1 MEHRD
6 QVLRFRCTPALLGR
20 IEREATR
27 RQLKTHEVARIAIAE
42 GLRVLFGD
50 DDSQPAPRQVA

>member
-6 QVLRFRCTPALLGR
+6 QVLRFRCTPALLCR